1 MNARIANDHKP
12 HGMWIGRVSINCMW
26 VGAWWDLEGVYA
38 TEMNEKNHEI
48 KQKREDA
55 LVDNKNLPGTKEYNQ
70 FSSVHLRSK
79 IPKQTKIKIAKKKKQ
94 QNFKNLP
101 IYPYTYLSIYPCSHS
116 SIYMTEF
123 FKMLVYQ
130 YIKFRS
136 TLIKT
141 T

>member
-26 VGAWWDLEGVYA
+26 VGAWWDLEGVDA

-79 IPKQTKIKIAKKKKQ
+79 IPKQTKIKIAKKKSNKIL
-94 QNFKNLP
+94 KIYPSIHIP
-101 IYPYTYLSIYPCSHS
+101 IYPSIHAAIHPSTWLSFLKCW
-116 SIYMTEF
+116 
-123 FKMLVYQ
+123 
-130 YIKFRS
+130 YIN
-136 TLIKT
+136 I
-141 T
+141 